1 MRNNNETGVH
11 GLAVGRRMGVAR
23 SNRNRIVVVTDAIM
37 FAKYNE
43 IRTVCVIV
51 SFISVDQKVWH
62 QVYDINNL
70 FGVLVQMFRAQIQ
83 LSRFALGLSPPT
95 GHYNILSYHIISFVP
110 RIHTAVRTDQH
121 FAPTLPQ

>member
-1 MRNNNETGVH
+1 
-11 GLAVGRRMGVAR
+11 
-23 SNRNRIVVVTDAIM
+23 M